1 MKVLV
6 AEDDATSR
14 RLLQRVL
21 AQWGYEV
28 TVTSDGAEAWK
39 ALQDAK
45 APRLAILDW
54 MMPGL
59 DGVELCRRV
68 RELDAPNPPYIILLT
83 AREGKQDIVT
93 GLDAGANDYLG
104 KPFDRDEL
112 RARLEVGRRFAEL
125 NEKLLQTQTTLEQL
139 ARTDPLTGTLN
150 RRAILERLAQE
161 TARAARENSSIGV
174 GVLDIDRFKLINDTY
189 GHGVGDGVL
198 QVVVNRSKA
207 ALRSQDALGRTGG
220 DEFLVMLPRAE
231 PSQAESVLER
241 IREAVAQ
248 RPVEVAG
255 LQLAVTLSIGGATSR
270 GESAAELVRWA
281 DDALYQ
287 AKSRGRDQVVMAVRS
302 A

>member
-1 MKVLV
+1 M
-6 AEDDATSR
+6 
-14 RLLQRVL
+14 
-21 AQWGYEV
+21 
-28 TVTSDGAEAWK
+28 
-39 ALQDAK
+39 
-45 APRLAILDW
+45 
-54 MMPGL
+54 
-59 DGVELCRRV
+59 
-68 RELDAPNPPYIILLT
+68 
-83 AREGKQDIVT
+83 
-93 GLDAGANDYLG
+93 
-104 KPFDRDEL
+104 
-112 RARLEVGRRFAEL
+112 
-125 NEKLLQTQTTLEQL
+125 
-139 ARTDPLTGTLN
+139 N